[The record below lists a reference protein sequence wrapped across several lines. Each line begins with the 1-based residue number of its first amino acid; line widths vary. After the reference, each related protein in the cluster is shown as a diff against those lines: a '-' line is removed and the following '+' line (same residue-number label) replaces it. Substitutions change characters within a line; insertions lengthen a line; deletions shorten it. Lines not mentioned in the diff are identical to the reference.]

1 MKDFMCSAT
10 IEGDKYELLTMGAVT
25 QSQAFQ
31 QFEKFCLE
39 HGGHL
44 ELATEYKCVKV
55 TTDD

>member
-1 MKDFMCSAT
+1 MCSAT